1 MVNDTLLSVGKVLV
15 NPYFII
21 CKTESTLWLLVPS
34 VSLPLLNTS
43 LDSDGILT
51 FQYSLKLKWVMFAHY
66 LYIFVLFRLPFS
78 VLKIVDIFCGG

>member
-1 MVNDTLLSVGKVLV
+1 MVNDTLLSIGKVLV

-21 CKTESTLWLLVPS
+21 CKTESTLWSLVLS

-51 FQYSLKLKWVMFAHY
+51 FQYSLKLKSVMFAHY

-78 VLKIVDIFCGG
+78 VPKIADIFCGG

>member
-34 VSLPLLNTS
+34 VSLPL

>member
-1 MVNDTLLSVGKVLV
+1 MVNDTLLSIGKILV

-21 CKTESTLWLLVPS
+21 CKTESTLWLVLS
-34 VSLPLLNTS
+34 VSLLLLNTS

-66 LYIFVLFRLPFS
+66 LYIFVLFRLRFS
-78 VLKIVDIFCGG
+78 VLKIADIFCEG

>member
-1 MVNDTLLSVGKVLV
+1 MVNDTLLSIGKVLV

-21 CKTESTLWLLVPS
+21 CKTESTLWLVLS
-34 VSLPLLNTS
+34 VFLPLLNTS

-66 LYIFVLFRLPFS
+66 LYIFVLFQLPFS
-78 VLKIVDIFCGG
+78 VLKIADIFCEG